1 MKSTFHGEVIV
12 SIELDDKFFFNDI
25 EVSGIYAGRM
35 LPAELLV
42 APTSNAKQ
50 LFVSILTLTQVT
62 IELFLVHR
70 GAPNPH
76 PVQCSGSSSP
86 APSPQGTEEKGDAN
100 SG

>member
-1 MKSTFHGEVIV
+1 
-12 SIELDDKFFFNDI
+12 
-25 EVSGIYAGRM
+25 M

-62 IELFLVHR
+62 IELFLVHH
-70 GAPNPH
+70 GAPNPI
-76 PVQCSGSSSP
+76 QYSGSSSP
-86 APSPQGTEEKGDAN
+86 APSLQGTEEKGDAN